1 MRSTYMFGMKAH
13 LPPLTNKKIEEALI
27 KLEVPENI
35 LATKENMKRMEMIK
49 KLLLMIFTLH
59 NHYNMKNEQ
68 LENLKSDDIN
78 KTSQDNNLKKGKE
91 N

>member
-1 MRSTYMFGMKAH
+1 
-13 LPPLTNKKIEEALI
+13 
-27 KLEVPENI
+27 
-35 LATKENMKRMEMIK
+35 MKRMEMIK